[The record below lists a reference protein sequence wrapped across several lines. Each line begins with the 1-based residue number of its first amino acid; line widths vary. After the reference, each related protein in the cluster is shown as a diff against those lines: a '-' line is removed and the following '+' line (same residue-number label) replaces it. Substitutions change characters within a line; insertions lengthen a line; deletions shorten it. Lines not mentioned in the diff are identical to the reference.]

1 MSDIAEI
8 RRRLAEET
16 QEVPCASCLG
26 TRKGEGECCEDC
38 DGLGTDEVPLIKG
51 LQHYLDCI
59 EVVENDPVVGA
70 AQYYLYAYTAAFTV
84 ACMEWLISRTYGRSG
99 SAVKLYPPPRSSS
112 GTDWGVVISQG
123 WMYGNTLHEA
133 VVRATWAVAQDAI
146 ARRTT

>member
-38 DGLGTDEVPLIKG
+38 DGLGTDEVLLIKG

-84 ACMEWLISRTYGRSG
+84 ACLEWLIQQPAGDVTLSSMLNGNRVVDSM
-99 SAVKLYPPPRSSS
+99 LYDKP
-112 GTDWGVVISQG
+112 VEAA
-123 WMYGNTLHEA
+123 TLHEA
-133 VVRATWAVAQDAI
+133 VVRATWQVVQEIKHDI
-146 ARRTT
+146 PRLS